1 MKNRKN
7 NKKQTGSN
15 SRPSLKKFS
24 DRPSFSKQASV
35 DAENIVIGRNP
46 VLELIKSGR
55 TIEKIYIA
63 HGEHEGSIKKII
75 AMAREAGLVI
85 VEADKAKLENICGS
99 KNHQGILAFCTDY
112 TYFSVEEIL
121 DYADE
126 RNEKPFLLVL
136 DGIQDPGNLG
146 ALIRTANA
154 SGVHGIIL
162 PKRGACGLT
171 AAVFKAA
178 AGACEYVRL
187 ARVTNITDTIEQ
199 LKKRGVWIY
208 GADGD
213 AEKDMYGTDFSG
225 ATAIVLGE
233 EGKGLSRLVKEHCD
247 FLTKIP
253 MCGQI
258 NSLNVSVAGG
268 VFMYE
273 VFRQRK
279 E

>member
-1 MKNRKN
+1 MKDRKN
-7 NKKQTGSN
+7 NKKRTGSN

-55 TIEKIYIA
+55 TVEKIYIA

-121 DYADE
+121 DYVDE

>member
-1 MKNRKN
+1 MESSYPN
-7 NKKQTGSN
+7 
-15 SRPSLKKFS
+15 
-24 DRPSFSKQASV
+24 
-35 DAENIVIGRNP
+35 
-46 VLELIKSGR
+46 
-55 TIEKIYIA
+55 
-63 HGEHEGSIKKII
+63 
-75 AMAREAGLVI
+75 
-85 VEADKAKLENICGS
+85 
-99 KNHQGILAFCTDY
+99 
-112 TYFSVEEIL
+112 
-121 DYADE
+121 
-126 RNEKPFLLVL
+126 
-136 DGIQDPGNLG
+136 
-146 ALIRTANA
+146 
-154 SGVHGIIL
+154 
-162 PKRGACGLT
+162 
-171 AAVFKAA
+171 AA

>member
-1 MKNRKN
+1 
-7 NKKQTGSN
+7 
-15 SRPSLKKFS
+15 
-24 DRPSFSKQASV
+24 
-35 DAENIVIGRNP
+35 
-46 VLELIKSGR
+46 
-55 TIEKIYIA
+55 
-63 HGEHEGSIKKII
+63 
-75 AMAREAGLVI
+75 MAREAGLVI